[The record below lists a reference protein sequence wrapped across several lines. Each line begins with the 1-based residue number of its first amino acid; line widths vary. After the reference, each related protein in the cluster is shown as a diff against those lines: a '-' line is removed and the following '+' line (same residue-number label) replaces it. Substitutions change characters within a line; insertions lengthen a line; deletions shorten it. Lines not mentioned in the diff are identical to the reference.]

1 MTSNDK
7 KNKRTATLLIHCPD
21 KRGIVYYVTDFI
33 YKNKGNII
41 YLDQYVDAK
50 KELFFMRLEWDLTDF
65 IIPSD
70 QIDNQFKAGIAEP
83 FEMKWKLSFSDETP
97 KMAIFV
103 SKLSHCLYDVLSRCQ
118 SGEWTVDVPLIISN
132 HTDLKGIA
140 ENFGIEFHH
149 IHINKENKKEQ
160 EKKQLSLL
168 KEKGIDFIV
177 MARYMQILSDNF
189 VSHYPNRIINIHH
202 AFLPAFPGAKPYHMA
217 HERGVKIIGATSHY
231 ATAELDE
238 GPIIA
243 QDVSTVNH
251 NDSIDDLV
259 RKGRDLE
266 KIVFSRAIWNHIE
279 QRVLVYE
286 NRTVIFE

>member
-1 MTSNDK
+1 MTANDI
-7 KNKRTATLLIHCPD
+7 NEKRTATLLIHCPD
-21 KRGIVYYVTDFI
+21 KRGIVYHVTDFI

-41 YLDQYVDAK
+41 YLDQYVDEK
-50 KELFFMRLEWDLTDF
+50 KELFFMRLEWELTDF

-70 QIDNQFKAGIAEP
+70 QIGNQFKAGIAEP
-83 FEMKWKLSFSDETP
+83 FEMKWKLSFSDEKP

-118 SGEWTVDVPLIISN
+118 SGEWTVEVPLIISN
-132 HTDLKGIA
+132 HEDLKGIA
-140 ENFGIEFHH
+140 DNFGIEFQH
-149 IHINKENKKEQ
+149 IPINKENKKEQ
-160 EKKQLSLL
+160 EEKQLNLL
-168 KEKGIDFIV
+168 KEKEIDFVV

-189 VSHYPNRIINIHH
+189 VSHYPNKIINIHH

-243 QDVSTVNH
+243 QDVTHVSH
-251 NDSIDDLV
+251 NDSIEDLV

-266 KIVFSRAIWNHIE
+266 KVVFSRAIWNHLE